1 VKLSSFTVR
10 HPILTTMIAL
20 IVVILGFV
28 ALRRLPL
35 DLMPDISYPVLSIST
50 SYPNSSPPIVEQL
63 ISRPVEE
70 AMGAVPGVEEI
81 TSVSSEGSSSVQL
94 SFAWGTNIDTAA
106 AEVRDRLDRVIP
118 RLPEDADRPRLFKF
132 DPANIP
138 VMTLGAYA
146 EVDPVYLR
154 ELIDEQV
161 AYRLERVDGVAAVD
175 VFGGVQREIQVD
187 LLPDRL
193 QLLGL
198 PVDQVIGRIQAG
210 NVETPLGSVTQGDFE
225 RTLRSSALYENLG
238 ELRDTVVAVRQGSPI
253 PLAQVAR
260 VSDGSVK
267 VTRIARIN
275 GRPGIRL
282 SVAKQ
287 SGRNTVEV
295 ARLVRRELE
304 RIRADFPQLELV
316 MLNDN
321 SRYISGA
328 LRNVGTSA
336 LYGALIA
343 VGVLLFFLRSL
354 VSTLVIAI
362 SIPFSII
369 ATFVLMYASGF
380 TLNIMSLGGL
390 AMGVG
395 MMVDNSIVVL
405 ENGFRLRQ
413 GGQPAAEAAVNGA
426 GEVTAAVTASTLTTL
441 VVFLPLIFIRGVSGV
456 MYKQL
461 ALVVSFS
468 LICSLVSSLTLVPMM
483 SARLLSRAGTGANEP
498 SLARSLGRALGRME
512 QAYAGLLARA
522 LNRPLL
528 TVAVIVLA
536 MGASLLLVPLIGS
549 ELMPVTDEGQV
560 RINGEMEAGTRLA
573 LTDQAF
579 QDLERRTREAVPEI
593 QTMVTSVGGGF
604 RSAGTSTGQI
614 SLTLAPR
621 RQRGRSD
628 AQVADELRRRLG
640 GTPGLTLR
648 TRTSQGFFL
657 MRGGS
662 SNTERIQIEVRGYDL
677 SAGRELAG
685 RIREL
690 VQEAPGVTDVQLS
703 QEAGVQEDLVV
714 VDRRRVAEFN
724 LTAQAVTSLL
734 RTLIAG
740 TQAGTFREADAE
752 VPIVVRLAGRESFD
766 LARLLELPVVNGEG
780 RSVPLANVVSL
791 RRQPGPTAIERK
803 DQERLLTVF
812 VNTSGRD
819 VGSIVAD
826 LRARLRTLPVP
837 PGFTVLFT
845 GDWEAQRESFRE
857 LLISIL
863 LSLLLIYMVMAGLYE
878 SLRDPFVVMFSIP
891 LASIGVLA
899 MLFLTRT
906 TFNIQTWIG
915 VLMLGGIVVNNAI
928 LLVDTTNLLR
938 RRDGLPLR
946 EAILT
951 ACSRRLRPVLMTSLT
966 TIVGLLPLALGLGEG
981 GEVQAPL
988 ARTVIGGL
996 TSSTFIT
1003 LLFIPCLYLLFERRR
1018 EQRQRRAA
1026 EA

>member
-1 VKLSSFTVR
+1 
-10 HPILTTMIAL
+10 
-20 IVVILGFV
+20 
-28 ALRRLPL
+28 
-35 DLMPDISYPVLSIST
+35 
-50 SYPNSSPPIVEQL
+50 
-63 ISRPVEE
+63 
-70 AMGAVPGVEEI
+70 
-81 TSVSSEGSSSVQL
+81 
-94 SFAWGTNIDTAA
+94 
-106 AEVRDRLDRVIP
+106 
-118 RLPEDADRPRLFKF
+118 
-132 DPANIP
+132 
-138 VMTLGAYA
+138 
-146 EVDPVYLR
+146 
-154 ELIDEQV
+154 
-161 AYRLERVDGVAAVD
+161 VDGVAAVD

-210 NVETPLGSVTQGDFE
+210 NVETPLGSVTQGGYE
-225 RTLRSSALYENLG
+225 RTLRSSALYENLD

-267 VTRIARIN
+267 ATRIARIN

-295 ARLVRRELE
+295 ARLVRRELG

-316 MLNDN
+316 VLNDN
-321 SRYISGA
+321 SRYISSS

-354 VSTLVIAI
+354 VRTLVIAI

-413 GGQPAAEAAVNGA
+413 AGQPAAEAAVHGA
-426 GEVTAAVTASTLTTL
+426 GAVTAAVTASTLTTL

-483 SARLLSRAGTGANEP
+483 SARLLSRAGVEP
-498 SLARSLGRALGRME
+498 PLARSLGRAFGRVE
-512 QAYAGLLARA
+512 SFYTGLLSRV

-528 TVAVIVLA
+528 TVGLIVLA

-549 ELMPVTDEGQV
+549 ELMPVADEGQV
-560 RINGEMEAGTRLA
+560 RINGEMEAGTRLE

-621 RQRGRSD
+621 RQRARSD

-677 SAGRELAG
+677 AAGRGLAG
-685 RIREL
+685 RIRSL

-740 TQAGTFREADAE
+740 TQAGTFREAESE

-766 LARLLELPVVNGEG
+766 LNRLLELPVVNGEG

-826 LRARLRTLPVP
+826 LRARLRALPVP
-837 PGFTVLFT
+837 SGFTVLFT
-845 GDWEAQRESFRE
+845 GDWEEQRESFRE

-891 LASIGVLA
+891 LASIGVLLT
-899 MLFLTRT
+899 LFLTRT

-928 LLVDTTNLLR
+928 LLVDTTNGL
-938 RRDGLPLR
+938 RRDGMPLR
-946 EAILT
+946 EAILA
-951 ACSRRLRPVLMTSLT
+951 ACTRRLRPVLMTSLT
-966 TIVGLLPLALGLGEG
+966 TMVGLLPLALGLGEG

-996 TSSTFIT
+996 ASSAFIT
-1003 LLFIPCLYLLFERRR
+1003 LLFIPSLYLLFERRR
-1018 EQRQRRAA
+1018 EKRHRVAGA
-1026 EA
+1026 